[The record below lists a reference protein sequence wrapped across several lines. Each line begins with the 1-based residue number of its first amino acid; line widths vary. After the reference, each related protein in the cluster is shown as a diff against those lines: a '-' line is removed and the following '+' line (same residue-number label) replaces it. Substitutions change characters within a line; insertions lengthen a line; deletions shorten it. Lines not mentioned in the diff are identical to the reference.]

1 MKDRAKK
8 SRRFHPLS
16 LRLICTEILAM
27 LVLTVITAILSIVWY
42 KVSLFAAISKNDR
55 VLASNIVYH
64 YDREKSTEETSA
76 NWIPDGYVQD
86 LFDWTTDTSHTFY
99 FLFDETGTCLICS
112 GQVNCNRSEITL
124 NLDILGYTCNVES
137 KRIPSYD
144 QQWFS
149 GDVYRTERNRNDL
162 LSVQ

>member
-64 YDREKSTEETSA
+64 YDREKSTEETELDSGRLCTGFVRLD
-76 NWIPDGYVQD
+76 NRHFP
-86 LFDWTTDTSHTFY
+86 Y
-99 FLFDETGTCLICS
+99 FLFSI
-112 GQVNCNRSEITL
+112 R
-124 NLDILGYTCNVES
+124 
-137 KRIPSYD
+137 
-144 QQWFS
+144 
-149 GDVYRTERNRNDL
+149 
-162 LSVQ
+162 

>member
-64 YDREKSTEETSA
+64 DDREKSTEETSA

-112 GQVNCNRSEITL
+112 GHVNCNR
-124 NLDILGYTCNVES
+124 
-137 KRIPSYD
+137 
-144 QQWFS
+144 
-149 GDVYRTERNRNDL
+149 
-162 LSVQ
+162 